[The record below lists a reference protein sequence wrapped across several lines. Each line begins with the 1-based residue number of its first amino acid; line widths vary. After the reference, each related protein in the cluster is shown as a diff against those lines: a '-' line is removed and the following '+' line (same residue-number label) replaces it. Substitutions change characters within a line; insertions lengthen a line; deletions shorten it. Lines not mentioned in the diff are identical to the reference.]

1 ARLPAD
7 ERAQVA
13 AIGFSGQM
21 HGVVLIDAAGQPVRP
36 ALLWPD
42 TRAVRE
48 ADAAGWPAPGLPVAG
63 LPVAGLPVAPNPV
76 APGMAGPL
84 LRWLALHEP
93 DALRA

>member
-21 HGVVLIDAAGQPVRP
+21 HGVVLIDVAGQPVRP

-48 ADAAGWPAPGLPVAG
+48 AGAADWPAAGSPA
-63 LPVAGLPVAPNPV
+63 APNPV

-84 LRWLALHEP
+84 LRWLATHEP
-93 DALRA
+93 AALHAA